1 MKKAKKK
8 LLKMVTGRARK
19 RATGRTGG
27 GPITSQEKKLLKT
40 IGAKPKK
47 KKGKR
52 Y

>member
-1 MKKAKKK
+1 MKKTRKK
-8 LLKMVTGRARK
+8 LLK
-19 RATGRTGG
+19 RATGRRNTGG
-27 GPITSQEKKLLKT
+27 GPLTSQEKKMLKT